1 MDEYDPYSYVKNQK
15 GNPEAVDLMSFEN
28 SQSANVETQR
38 VIPGGSWNNDSF
50 LYLRV
55 ADRGGMNSA
64 FSSLLYRLSLCV
76 IITVSLKRGIRRV
89 QEQSWP
95 AWTLGRQFVI
105 GRKPFSTL
113 VLRGGVD

>member
-28 SQSANVETQR
+28 SQPANVETQR
-38 VIPGGSWNNDSF
+38 VIQGGSWNNDSF

-64 FSSLLYRLSLCV
+64 FSSYYIGFRCVLSSQFPSNAEFEGYRNKV
-76 IITVSLKRGIRRV
+76 G
-89 QEQSWP
+89 
-95 AWTLGRQFVI
+95 
-105 GRKPFSTL
+105 
-113 VLRGGVD
+113 